1 MNAKAP
7 GSKCFGFVTMSS
19 KEDAAK
25 CISEL
30 NRTELNG
37 QTITVERVCFIFVF
51 SAQFE
56 FFELIKLYMC
66 WCNIY

>member
-1 MNAKAP
+1 MKIVMNAKAP

-37 QTITVERVCFIFVF
+37 QKITVERVSLI
-51 SAQFE
+51 FE
-56 FFELIKLYMC
+56 FSVKS
-66 WCNIY
+66 